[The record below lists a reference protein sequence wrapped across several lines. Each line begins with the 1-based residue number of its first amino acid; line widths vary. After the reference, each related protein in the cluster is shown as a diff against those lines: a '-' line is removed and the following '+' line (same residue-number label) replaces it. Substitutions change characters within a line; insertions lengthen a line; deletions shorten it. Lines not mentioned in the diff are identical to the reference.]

1 MDAEKDRMAATLRLA
16 ERLGAEL
23 ATLDAEHDVAQ
34 EILEFARRRNVR
46 RIVLS
51 RPRVRSW
58 FARLTCDSVGQ
69 DMVRMGA
76 DFEITLTSEQVEKV
90 CPPQFRPPSFAARYG
105 LGPAIFSAGIGF
117 LSTNSFL
124 TVQRYSCQITRQ
136 GEFLTLILFFVVSV
150 LTGNLAARLR
160 DRVIAGRA
168 MMNRTKKLFDFS
180 RRVAVAA
187 GFYDVIWAAV
197 SRVSNALECQSIL
210 LAPNAAGTLVVV
222 AGFSPEDQLD
232 LRDMSAANYCWDK
245 GEPAGRGLGTL
256 PAGRWLFLPER
267 TVELRLAVSGVAYED
282 GHSFAPG
289 DRRVLEALIDQV
301 GLAIARIRLTEDLEE
316 TRLAS
321 EIHQTAARQNRR

>member
-1 MDAEKDRMAATLRLA
+1 MAATLRLA

-34 EILEFARRRNVR
+34 ETLEFARRRNVR

-51 RPRVRSW
+51 RPRVRGW

-160 DRVIAGRA
+160 DRVTAGRA

-187 GFYDVIWAAV
+187 SFDDVIWAAV
-197 SRVSNALECQSIL
+197 SHVSSTLECLSIL
-210 LAPNAAGTLVVV
+210 IAPNAAGTLVVV

-256 PAGRWLFLPER
+256 PAGRWLFLPAR
-267 TVELRLAVSGVAYED
+267 TAELRLAVSAVAYED

-301 GLAIARIRLTEDLEE
+301 GLAIARIRLTEDLED

-321 EIHQTAARQNRR
+321 EIHQTAARRNRR